1 MAPAQ
6 KGSAVRVWMCRG
18 RRPVSFVTISRNMKD
33 PPSHLRGLICW
44 LATAVRRGVG
54 GAFTGYGRARHERA
68 RRPTPPFFIFTDCE
82 IKTPSQVNGWLVGVA
97 SPFQAQSNCLY
108 SSGWWA
114 EPTRPHRPGSSSALP
129 LILDHPPAHAPKSN
143 GLHSSNSSSR

>member
-44 LATAVRRGVG
+44 LATAVRRGG
-54 GAFTGYGRARHERA
+54 GVRSQAMEELAMKELGAPPPHFLFLPTVKLKPRHKS
-68 RRPTPPFFIFTDCE
+68 TD
-82 IKTPSQVNGWLVGVA
+82 GW
-97 SPFQAQSNCLY
+97 
-108 SSGWWA
+108 
-114 EPTRPHRPGSSSALP
+114 SALP
-129 LILDHPPAHAPKSN
+129 VPFKLNPTASIVLAGGRSRR
-143 GLHSSNSSSR
+143 GLTDQVQARPSHSSLTTPPPTPQSQMGFTPPTSR